1 MEGGPVPAEAG
12 EAEQV
17 GPPGKRRGCP
27 SDPRCSNPHMRHKQR
42 MGLSVISFAAGR
54 PNMWADLLVKG
65 RHASLLAIRSG
76 DSEAANLSPADGRR
90 TGGLDT
96 PLESSW
102 ERRGCLTD
110 EGPL

>member
-76 DSEAANLSPADGRR
+76 DSGAREPLSRGRAANGELGHSPGVQLGTSGLSV
-90 TGGLDT
+90 
-96 PLESSW
+96 
-102 ERRGCLTD
+102 
-110 EGPL
+110 